1 MGCVAIQLPQG
12 KQIHENGHS
21 SEFFISL
28 DGIFKNNFILDFRKY
43 LSFLGLTLFTIVST
57 FA

>member
-28 DGIFKNNFILDFRKY
+28 DGIFKNNFILDFRIGI
-43 LSFLGLTLFTIVST
+43 FVPF
-57 FA
+57 